1 MAKAK
6 SKSKKPAAKA
16 QSKTKTKAKPSKVK
30 AVPAG
35 YETITPY
42 ITVRG
47 AAKALDF
54 YKKAFG
60 AKETMRLPSP
70 DGKIGHAEISI
81 GKAHVMLSDEFPE
94 MGAKGP
100 QTVGGSP
107 VLLHLYVDN
116 VDAAFKRAE
125 QAGAKVTRPVADMF
139 YGDRGGQ
146 LEDPFGHKWWLASR
160 IEEVAPKELQRRMA
174 AMEKEQK
181 K

>member
-1 MAKAK
+1 MAPKTKTNAK
-6 SKSKKPAAKA
+6 AKA
-16 QSKTKTKAKPSKVK
+16 QSKSPAKKRAVK
-30 AVPAG
+30 AVPVG

-42 ITVRG
+42 ITVKG

-70 DGKIGHAEISI
+70 DGQVGHAEISI
-81 GKAHVMLSDEFPE
+81 GKAHIMLSDEFIE
-94 MGAKGP
+94 MGAKAPG
-100 QTVGGSP
+100 TVGGSP
-107 VLLHLYVDN
+107 VLLHLYVED

-125 QAGAKVTRPVADMF
+125 KAGATVTRPLADMF

-146 LEDPFGHKWWLASR
+146 LLDPFGHKWWLASR
-160 IEEVAPKELQRRMA
+160 IEDMSEKETQRRMA
-174 AMEKEQK
+174 KMSEEQK

>member
-6 SKSKKPAAKA
+6 SKVKAKAKAKAKPAAK
-16 QSKTKTKAKPSKVK
+16 KKVK

-47 AAKALDF
+47 AAKAIDF

-60 AKETMRLPSP
+60 AKETMRLASP
-70 DGKIGHAEISI
+70 DGQVGHAEISI

>member
-6 SKSKKPAAKA
+6 SKA
-16 QSKTKTKAKPSKVK
+16 KTKAKPPARKRAVK
-30 AVPAG
+30 AVPPG
-35 YETITPY
+35 YESITPY
-42 ITVRG
+42 ITVKG
-47 AAKALDF
+47 AAAAIDF

-60 AKETMRLPSP
+60 ARETMRLPSP
-70 DGKIGHAEISI
+70 DGKVGHAEISI
-81 GKAHVMLSDEFPE
+81 GKAHIMLADEFPD
-94 MGAKGP
+94 MGNKAPATLGD
-100 QTVGGSP
+100 SP
-107 VLLHLYVDN
+107 VLLHLYVEN

-125 QAGAKVTRPVADMF
+125 KAGAKVVRPLADMF

-160 IEEVAPKELQRRMA
+160 IEEVPEKELKRRMK

>member
-6 SKSKKPAAKA
+6 SKSKKPAAA
-16 QSKTKTKAKPSKVK
+16 KTKAKPSKVK

-35 YETITPY
+35 YETVTPY

-47 AAKALDF
+47 AAKAIDF

-60 AKETMRLPSP
+60 ARETLRLPSP
-70 DGKIGHAEISI
+70 DGQIGHAEISI
-81 GKAHVMLSDEFPE
+81 GKSHIMLSDEFPD
-94 MGAKGP
+94 MGARSP
-100 QTVGGSP
+100 QMIGGSP
-107 VLLHLYVDN
+107 VLLHLYVEN

-125 QAGAKVTRPVADMF
+125 QAGAKVVRPLADMF

-146 LEDPFGHKWWLASR
+146 LEDPFGNKWWLASR
-160 IEEVAPKELQRRMA
+160 IEEVPEKELMRRMA
-174 AMEKEQK
+174 AMEKQPK